1 MTRGHRHASRTFPVD
16 ERSVGEARRHA
27 RESLDTWDVVDVA
40 DDVVLL
46 VSELMT
52 NAVTHAG
59 TSATLN
65 LGVDEFEVRVE
76 VEDSHPGRRLSLA
89 GPPEDPLAEFGRGLD
104 ITASLAS
111 TWGVDYRQD
120 SKRVWA
126 TVTLHDDPLP
136 SPGEPTP
143 GPKPEARPGTIPERA
158 APVPVRESNPLGLS
172 DAALTRLSLDD
183 FLVLAVE
190 QVRDRVAADAAYLL
204 MAQDLDERFRVQSV
218 TGLPSSLVGRV
229 VERGAPGTSSGRSP
243 VSIDDL
249 ARTPVAILAE
259 TDLQSLVVAP
269 VLFEGRMIGALAAA
283 SNHVDGFGEEQSVLL
298 QRAADWIA
306 AAVDRG
312 RSRHAEQQ
320 RGAWLGFLAEAG
332 DLLAGPLDPE
342 MTVALTGQI
351 VVPELARW
359 CGIFLDDER
368 GRPILAQVWHEDE
381 QAVEPLRQALAN
393 AGGAV
398 ESGDLQLDGE
408 VRVLPLRARGRRIG
422 LLALGRPEG
431 DPLRG
436 ELSSM
441 ADSVSLRAALAIDNA
456 RAHAELHAAGLALQ
470 RSLLPAALLDMPGV
484 DIGVVYEPAGEGDA
498 AGGDFYDLFPVGNG
512 RWCFMVGDVC
522 GKGAE
527 AAALTGMA
535 RHSVRALMRA
545 GFSIAST
552 LERLNAAILEEG
564 ELARFVTL
572 ACGTL
577 QPTDGGRMLLRL
589 VCAGHPPPFLV
600 GEGEVRRLGRPQ
612 PLLGVVDAV
621 AYVDE
626 EYILGRGDLLVT
638 LTDGVLER
646 RNGAIMLDDE
656 GVVLE
661 LDAARS
667 LSAQAVADRLRRT
680 VVEFAPEPHRD
691 DLAVLALRIGTA
703 PG

>member
-1 MTRGHRHASRTFPVD
+1 
-16 ERSVGEARRHA
+16 
-27 RESLDTWDVVDVA
+27 
-40 DDVVLL
+40 
-46 VSELMT
+46 
-52 NAVTHAG
+52 
-59 TSATLN
+59 
-65 LGVDEFEVRVE
+65 
-76 VEDSHPGRRLSLA
+76 
-89 GPPEDPLAEFGRGLD
+89 
-104 ITASLAS
+104 
-111 TWGVDYRQD
+111 
-120 SKRVWA
+120 
-126 TVTLHDDPLP
+126 
-136 SPGEPTP
+136 
-143 GPKPEARPGTIPERA
+143 
-158 APVPVRESNPLGLS
+158 
-172 DAALTRLSLDD
+172 
-183 FLVLAVE
+183 
-190 QVRDRVAADAAYLL
+190 
-204 MAQDLDERFRVQSV
+204 
-218 TGLPSSLVGRV
+218 VGRV
-229 VERGAPGTSSGRSP
+229 VERGAPGTPSGRSP
-243 VSIDDL
+243 VSIGDL

-283 SNHVDGFGEEQSVLL
+283 SNHADGFGEEQSVLL

-381 QAVEPLRQALAN
+381 HAVEPLRRALAT

-398 ESGDLQLDGE
+398 ESGDLQQLDGE

-436 ELSSM
+436 ELSSL
-441 ADSVSLRAALAIDNA
+441 ADSVALRAALAIDNA

-545 GFSIAST
+545 GFSVAST

-564 ELARFVTL
+564 ELARFVTV

-577 QPTDGGRMLLRL
+577 EPTDGGRMLLRL

-600 GEGEVRRLGRPQ
+600 CDGEVRRLGRPQ

-626 EYILGRGDLLVT
+626 EHVLGRGDLLVT

-691 DLAVLALRIGTA
+691 DLAVLALRIGPA